1 MSRERPKRNI
11 IQKKFDDNDGIP
23 WSEERVVRRVLYL
36 SLKEFKTS
44 QKSKVENGTGIVNGS
59 FVNGHLNGS
68 GAKAGLFA
76 GSCKSDRTH
85 AVQSKD
91 CSHEYSTEG
100 PVRKRP
106 RLQAQRKFAQSHP
119 CSPSATPL
127 KMLEAVPPSP
137 AMLNHLTRRKPKT
150 EDFLTFLCLRGS
162 AALPS
167 NMTYFGSA
175 KDDEDLDEEED
186 EEEEEDSASN
196 ATSSCQST
204 PRRSKGPN
212 KCIANGHVFNGH
224 KQTAEENESSLRARG
239 RDGVHGKE
247 KNTVASARTS
257 TTHNLRPNRAVQE
270 QKQQPSKV
278 NGTSGASAVSSRKT
292 RDLRTPPTK
301 AVKYPKGHVTY
312 TKARLLKEAKLSLS
326 TRTHTHPQHSN
337 SGKAQISHGK
347 MQKQVLSPATPGRLC
362 GTDTFPHR
370 RNGLRPS
377 KRRWDLAGVSLTGAE
392 VEVKRLKVQVVPLE
406 RQSRKAA
413 QETPVRPQVA
423 GSQRPKRTS
432 AGKLM
437 FTKQMHCKAKN
448 SPTTSTRDI
457 LKPANSPQ
465 ISEIPKTSN
474 SLKQGNPSN
483 TTEPLIQAGPKERG
497 RRNTEAMDV
506 PVFYPSTR
514 EFHDPLIYMEFMR
527 GQAEAYGLYR
537 VVPPADWRPEC
548 KLKEEMRFV
557 SYVQHVHKLGRRW
570 GPNVQQLACI
580 RRHLQT
586 QGINMEEP
594 PLIGGC
600 ELDLAR
606 FFQILN
612 EMGGMQQ
619 VTDLKSWGR
628 LADLLGIPRS
638 AQDRLAKLQEAY
650 CQYLLSYDS
659 LSPAQRAQLEK
670 EVLAEKEALEKRS
683 GPLEGQGDI
692 SQHAALLLPR
702 SEPKNGL
709 VNGALHRSGAREHL
723 RELDP
728 TAKTTRQRRLGKR
741 GEEEGVINDHHKCI
755 YRGKSFS
762 LTTFF
767 RAARNTM
774 NMCFSKEPDTAEVE
788 REYWRLVE
796 EKECHVAVHCGRVD
810 TKTHGSG
817 FPVGKSEP
825 FSKHG
830 WNLTVLSNNSGS
842 ILRHLGAVPGVTIP
856 WLNIGMVF
864 STSCWCRDQNSLPYI
879 DYLHTGADCIWYCI
893 PAEEKSKLDKVV
905 HTLLQANGTPGLEM
919 LERNIMISPEVLH
932 RKGVKVYRTVQQSGQ
947 FMDLKQR
954 RIEEPFST
962 EKLLYQITTCER
974 DNKQLMNAVSS
985 LIKDLRDAEIRQRR
999 DLFEAGLRLSA
1010 RYGTHCESQADTKK
1024 QQRSRFTEDT
1034 ADRRCQV
1041 CQHLCYLSMV
1051 VHESDNV
1058 VFCLE
1063 CAFRYIQKCRSPRGL
1078 KMMFRYTEEQ
1088 INSLVNQVCGRALEN
1103 GGVKQKAVGPS
1114 KTPAKRSP
1122 RNKSNALV
1130 PLSSGRS

>member
-1 MSRERPKRNI
+1 
-11 IQKKFDDNDGIP
+11 
-23 WSEERVVRRVLYL
+23 LYL
-36 SLKEFKTS
+36 SLKEFKTA
-44 QKSKVENGTGIVNGS
+44 KKNKVENGS
-59 FVNGHLNGS
+59 FANGHLNGS

-76 GSCKSDRTH
+76 GSCKSDRTQH

-91 CSHEYSTEG
+91 YSHEYSTEG

-127 KMLEAVPPSP
+127 KMLEAMPPSP

-186 EEEEEDSASN
+186 EEEDSASN
-196 ATSSCQST
+196 ATASCQST
-204 PRRSKGPN
+204 PRKSKGPN
-212 KCIANGHVFNGH
+212 KCIANGHVFNG
-224 KQTAEENESSLRARG
+224 QTRTAEESESSLRARG

-257 TTHNLRPNRAVQE
+257 TTHNLRPNR
-270 QKQQPSKV
+270 PSKM

-292 RDLRTPPTK
+292 RELRTPPTK

-326 TRTHTHPQHSN
+326 THTHHTHTHPQHSN
-337 SGKAQISHGK
+337 SGKAQISHAK
-347 MQKQVLSPATPGRLC
+347 MQKQVLSPATAGRLC
-362 GTDTFPHR
+362 GTDTFPPR
-370 RNGLRPS
+370 RNGLRQS
-377 KRRWDLAGVSLTGAE
+377 KRQLELAGVSLTGAE
-392 VEVKRLKVQVVPLE
+392 VEVKRVKLQVVPLE
-406 RQSRKAA
+406 TRCRKAA
-413 QETPVRPQVA
+413 QETPVRSQVA

-448 SPTTSTRDI
+448 NT
-457 LKPANSPQ
+457 
-465 ISEIPKTSN
+465 PKASN
-474 SLKQGNPSN
+474 SLKQ
-483 TTEPLIQAGPKERG
+483 ERG
-497 RRNTEAMDV
+497 RRGVEVTDV
-506 PVFYPSTR
+506 PVFHPSTR
-514 EFHDPLIYMEFMR
+514 EFHDPLTYMEFMR
-527 GQAEAYGLYR
+527 GRAEAYGLYR
-537 VVPPADWRPEC
+537 VVPPVDWRPEC

-580 RRHLQT
+580 RRHLRT

-670 EVLAEKEALEKRS
+670 EVLAEKEALERRS

-728 TAKTTRQRRLGKR
+728 MAKTTRQRRLEKR
-741 GEEEGVINDHHKCI
+741 GEEEGVINEHHKCI

-762 LTTFF
+762 LTTFY

-919 LERNIMISPEVLH
+919 LERNIMISPEVLR

-947 FMDLKQR
+947 FMVCFPGTFVSKVCCGYSVSETVHFASPQWMRLGYEAAKDLKQR

-985 LIKDLRDAEIRQRR
+985 LIKDLRDAEISQRR
-999 DLFEAGLRLSA
+999 DLFKAGLRLSA
-1010 RYGTHCESQADTKK
+1010 RYGTHCESQADKKK

-1063 CAFRYIQKCRSPRGL
+1063 CAFRYIQKRRSPRGL

-1088 INSLVNQVCGRALEN
+1088 INSLVNRVCGRALEN

-1122 RNKSNALV
+1122 RNKSSALV
-1130 PLSSGRS
+1130 PLSCSRS

>member
-1 MSRERPKRNI
+1 VNTQNSPKSLL
-11 IQKKFDDNDGIP
+11 DDNDGIP

-36 SLKEFKTS
+36 SLKEFKTA

-59 FVNGHLNGS
+59 FANGHLNGS

-76 GSCKSDRTH
+76 GSCKSDRTQH

-91 CSHEYSTEG
+91 CSHEYSIEG

-127 KMLEAVPPSP
+127 KMLEAMPPSP

-162 AALPS
+162 PALPS
-167 NMTYFGSA
+167 NMAYFGSA
-175 KDDEDLDEEED
+175 KDDEDVDDEED
-186 EEEEEDSASN
+186 EEEEEDSVSN
-196 ATSSCQST
+196 APASCQST
-204 PRRSKGPN
+204 PRKSKGPN
-212 KCIANGHVFNGH
+212 KCIVNGHVFNG
-224 KQTAEENESSLRARG
+224 QTRAAGEHESSLRARG
-239 RDGVHGKE
+239 RDGVHRKE
-247 KNTVASARTS
+247 KNSVASARTS

-270 QKQQPSKV
+270 QKQQVWVDLS
-278 NGTSGASAVSSRKT
+278 SAVSSRKT
-292 RDLRTPPTK
+292 RELRSPPTK

-326 TRTHTHPQHSN
+326 THTHTRHTHTHTHPQHSN
-337 SGKAQISHGK
+337 SGKAQTSHAK
-347 MQKQVLSPATPGRLC
+347 MQKQVLSPATAG
-362 GTDTFPHR
+362 R

-377 KRRWDLAGVSLTGAE
+377 KRQLELARDSLTGAE
-392 VEVKRLKVQVVPLE
+392 VEVKRVKVQVVPLE
-406 RQSRKAA
+406 TRSRKAA
-413 QETPVRPQVA
+413 QETPVRSQVA
-423 GSQRPKRTS
+423 GSQRPKRAS

-437 FTKQMHCKAKN
+437 FTKQIHCKATVLAKN

-457 LKPANSPQ
+457 LKPANSPK
-465 ISEIPKTSN
+465 ISETPKTSN

-483 TTEPLIQAGPKERG
+483 TTEPLNQAEPKDRG
-497 RRNTEAMDV
+497 RRSAEVTEV

-514 EFHDPLIYMEFMR
+514 DFHDPLTYLEIVR
-527 GQAEAYGLYR
+527 GQAEGYGLYR

-586 QGINMEEP
+586 QGINTEEP
-594 PLIGGC
+594 PLIGKCWTGKQC
-600 ELDLAR
+600 FVGLIENHRQCWQL
-606 FFQILN
+606 
-612 EMGGMQQ
+612 
-619 VTDLKSWGR
+619 TKSR
-628 LADLLGIPRS
+628 N
-638 AQDRLAKLQEAY
+638 
-650 CQYLLSYDS
+650 DS
-659 LSPAQRAQLEK
+659 WLTGS
-670 EVLAEKEALEKRS
+670 EV
-683 GPLEGQGDI
+683 
-692 SQHAALLLPR
+692 
-702 SEPKNGL
+702 
-709 VNGALHRSGAREHL
+709 
-723 RELDP
+723 
-728 TAKTTRQRRLGKR
+728 
-741 GEEEGVINDHHKCI
+741 
-755 YRGKSFS
+755 
-762 LTTFF
+762 
-767 RAARNTM
+767 
-774 NMCFSKEPDTAEVE
+774 VE
-788 REYWRLVE
+788 REGGGIRKGPLAGIQTWDTQSATALYVAALATRLLYIQPYCKELPVE
-796 EKECHVAVHCGRVD
+796 DKQNVHKILTYSASSNLCVL
-810 TKTHGSG
+810 
-817 FPVGKSEP
+817 FPR
-825 FSKHG
+825 HG
-830 WNLTVLSNNSGS
+830 WNLTVLPNNSGS

-919 LERNIMISPEVLH
+919 LERNIMISPEVLR

-947 FMDLKQR
+947 FMVCFPGTFVSKVCCGYSVSETVHFANPQWMKLGFEAAKDLKRR

-974 DNKQLMNAVSS
+974 DDKQLMNAVSS
-985 LIKDLRDAEIRQRR
+985 LIKDLRDAEISQRR

-1010 RYGTHCESQADTKK
+1010 RYGTHCESQADKKK

-1063 CAFRYIQKCRSPRGL
+1063 CALRYIQKRRSPRGL

-1088 INSLVNQVCGRALEN
+1088 IDSLVNRVCGRALERA
-1103 GGVKQKAVGPS
+1103 GVKQKAVGPS
-1114 KTPAKRSP
+1114 KTTPAKRSP
-1122 RNKSNALV
+1122 RNKSSVLI